1 MSYYFSAR
9 SLIASIINLMSEIIN
24 VIGGGLAGVEAA
36 WQAARLG
43 VKVRL
48 YEMRPVQQTPA
59 HRTDKLAEIVCS
71 NSLKTDEPGTAPYL
85 LKEELR
91 RGRSLV
97 MEAAAATRVPAGAAL
112 SVDRIKFA
120 ELITERIKAHPNIE
134 IVREE
139 VRAIVSIGTTPS
151 AQSGHPSSEQEGR
164 SQSSPPVLGGVSA
177 ASADGV
183 VALHKEPLHNGVAA
197 ETDSYFASAPLLNKE
212 GSLDDVWIIATGPLT
227 SDSLTES
234 IMKFTG
240 DDQLY
245 FYDAI
250 APIVAADSIDMSIAF
265 KAARYGKGGDDYIN
279 CPMDREQYETFI
291 NELLAAKSVPLKRFE
306 ETRWFESCLPIEEIA
321 RRGVDTLRFGPM
333 KPKGLPDPKTGYEPY
348 ACVQLRQEN
357 LMADAYGLVGFQN
370 HLRYGEQARVLRLIP
385 GLENAEFL
393 QFGQIHRNTFI
404 NSPKILN
411 EDLST
416 RTNPNLFFAGQITGV
431 EGYVESVATGWIAGI
446 NAVRTLRGQPLLTAP
461 PTSAIGALCRYVSN
475 VETKNFQPVNI
486 TFGLL
491 EPLPVELR
499 KKHRNK
505 RERHVIQVER
515 ALTDWDEWLEEIKGR
530 DAKMQAV

>member
-1 MSYYFSAR
+1 M
-9 SLIASIINLMSEIIN
+9 
-24 VIGGGLAGVEAA
+24 AGVEAA
-36 WQAARLG
+36 WQAAESG
-43 VKVRL
+43 VAVRL
-48 YEMRPVQQTPA
+48 YEMRPVLQTPA

-97 MEAAAATRVPAGAAL
+97 LAAAEATRVPAGAAL

-120 ELITERIKAHPNIE
+120 EIITERIERHPNIE

-139 VRAIVSIGTTPS
+139 IKEIPK
-151 AQSGHPSSEQEGR
+151 
-164 SQSSPPVLGGVSA
+164 GG
-177 ASADGV
+177 
-183 VALHKEPLHNGVAA
+183 
-197 ETDSYFASAPLLNKE
+197 
-212 GSLDDVWIIATGPLT
+212 VWIIATGPLT
-227 SDSLTES
+227 SDSLTAS
-234 IMKFTG
+234 IMKWTG

-265 KAARYGKGGDDYIN
+265 KAARYGKGGDDYVN
-279 CPMDREQYETFI
+279 CPMNREQYELFVS
-291 NELLAAKSVPLKRFE
+291 EVLAAKSVPLKRFE
-306 ETRWFESCLPIEEIA
+306 ETHWFESCLPIEEIA

-333 KPKGLPDPKTGYEPY
+333 KPKGLPDPKTGKEAY

-404 NSPKILN
+404 NSPKILD
-411 EDLST
+411 ETLAT
-416 RTNPNLFFAGQITGV
+416 RKNPKLFFAGQITGV
-431 EGYVESVATGWIAGI
+431 EGYVESVGTGWLAGI
-446 NAVRTLRGQPLLTAP
+446 NAARLLRRENMLTTP
-461 PTSAIGALCRYVSN
+461 QTSAIGALCRYVSN

-505 RERHVIQVER
+505 RDRHHIQVER
-515 ALTDWDEWLEEIKGR
+515 ALSDWDEFVGTFL
-530 DAKMQAV
+530 MQQSHSGVTISL

>member
-1 MSYYFSAR
+1 MDVAV
-9 SLIASIINLMSEIIN
+9 N

-36 WQAARLG
+36 WQAAEQG
-43 VKVRL
+43 VGVRL
-48 YEMRPVQQTPA
+48 YEMRPVMQTPA

-71 NSLKTDEPGTAPYL
+71 NSLKSDEPGSAPYL

-91 RGRSLV
+91 RGGSLV
-97 MEAAAATRVPAGAAL
+97 MRAAEATKVPAGAAL
-112 SVDRIKFA
+112 AVDRGKFA
-120 ELITERIKAHPNIE
+120 EFITAEIERHPRIE

-139 VRAIVSIGTTPS
+139 VREIPS
-151 AQSGHPSSEQEGR
+151 
-164 SQSSPPVLGGVSA
+164 
-177 ASADGV
+177 DGI
-183 VALHKEPLHNGVAA
+183 
-197 ETDSYFASAPLLNKE
+197 
-212 GSLDDVWIIATGPLT
+212 WIISTGPLT
-227 SDSLTES
+227 SDALTAS
-234 IMKFTG
+234 IMRSTG

-279 CPMDREQYETFI
+279 CPMDREQYSKFYE
-291 NELLAAKSVPLKRFE
+291 ELIEAKSVPVKRFE
-306 ETRWFESCLPIEEIA
+306 ETQWFEACLPLEELA

-333 KPKGLPDPKTGYEPY
+333 KPKGLYDPRTNAEPY

-370 HLRYGEQARVLRLIP
+370 HLKYGEQARVLKLIP
-385 GLENAEFL
+385 GLENADIL
-393 QFGQIHRNTFI
+393 QYGQIHRNTFI

-411 EDLST
+411 ETLAT
-416 RTNPNLFFAGQITGV
+416 RSNPRLFFAGQITGV
-431 EGYVESVATGWIAGI
+431 EGYVESVATGWLAGL
-446 NAVRTLRGQPLLTAP
+446 NAARVLRNQPMLTAP
-461 PTSAIGALCRYVSN
+461 LTSAIGALCRYVSN

-505 RERHVIQVER
+505 RERHMVQVEQ
-515 ALTDWDEWLEEIKGR
+515 ALKDWDEFVRNADILPKESKSIGR
-530 DAKMQAV
+530 